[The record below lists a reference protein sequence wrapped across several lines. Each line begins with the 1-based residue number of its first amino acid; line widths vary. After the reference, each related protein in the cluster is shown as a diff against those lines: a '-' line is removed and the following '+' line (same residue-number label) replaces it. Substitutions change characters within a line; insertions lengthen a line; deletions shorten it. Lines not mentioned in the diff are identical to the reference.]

1 MAGFRVAFLALLLA
15 APALAG
21 DEPRIEL
28 RCFDAPRPAEELEAA
43 LRTLIEAKAAGVIT
57 EADAMTLKAALTR
70 QVVISG
76 VVEGAPVGTALLR
89 LVGEAQKAGARVSL
103 IARSEELER
112 LSAVK
117 VTAVLGTAPPADA
130 VRVLLTLAEEQ
141 EDERLSVEW
150 EEQGEGV
157 FVVRVHPVE
166 EGEGEPEQ
174 PEQPRPEAPPLL
186 EPPPPPGQPGPR
198 AWLGVGMA
206 QATPAGVQVTVVT
219 PGSPASEAGVE
230 VGDVI
235 VRLGSRAIATP
246 ADLAAAIQA
255 LGPGVDTVLES
266 HRPSE
271 VITTRRRVRLS
282 PPPPR

>member
-1 MAGFRVAFLALLLA
+1 MAALRLAFLALVLA

-28 RCFDAPRPAEELEAA
+28 RCFDAPRPAEEIEAA
-43 LRTLIEAKAAGVIT
+43 LRTLIEAKAAGVIS
-57 EADAMTLKAALTR
+57 EADAMTLKGALTR

-76 VVEGAPVGTALLR
+76 VIEGAPVGSALLR

-103 IARSEELER
+103 IARTEELER

-130 VRVLLTLAEEQ
+130 LRVLLTLAEEQ

-166 EGEGEPEQ
+166 EGEEEPEQ
-174 PEQPRPEAPPLL
+174 PRAGPPPLL
-186 EPPPPPGQPGPR
+186 EPPPPPGQPAPR

-206 QATPAGVQVTVVT
+206 QVPGGVQVTAVS
-219 PGSPASEAGVE
+219 PFSPAAEAGVE

-235 VRLGSRAIATP
+235 VRLGTQAITTP

-266 HRPSE
+266 HRPGE
-271 VITTRRRVRLS
+271 VITTRRRVRLA

>member
-166 EGEGEPEQ
+166 EGEEEPEQ
-174 PEQPRPEAPPLL
+174 PRADPPLL
-186 EPPPPPGQPGPR
+186 EPPPGQAAPR